1 MASKRVTYKGYKKK
15 WGQIMSDG
23 TPILND
29 DKKRL
34 QIAPDEKFVQCYVP
48 DHPVR
53 KDYPKYLFVSNKG
66 NFVSVY
72 GNEPRWLT
80 PSYTSNGRE
89 SYKLSVKGNAKST
102 IGYIIV
108 AVCHD
113 AYVYGKANQIMKEKG
128 RKAFKKPKK
137 NDPFRGL
144 YLNVHH
150 NDGYDATQGRAY
162 NNDPETLTILTIN
175 VHVLFDCIPVVD
187 APLSEQ
193 TAFMQELGKILSDEE
208 PQKYSLLI
216 PGDDKKTGTI
226 RAIEPSAE
234 FEDYIRKNFLGNISI
249 EITALTDDEECR
261 KDLQDKT
268 KKLGQQWLS
277 LYNNGTIK
285 DRRFTSSETS
295 SSGKSYEYQV
305 SILV

>member
-1 MASKRVTYKGYKKK
+1 MAKRTDYRGYKKK
-15 WGQIMSDG
+15 FERIMSDG
-23 TPILND
+23 APILND

-48 DHPVR
+48 NHPVR
-53 KDYPKYLFVSNKG
+53 KDYPKYVFVSNKG

-72 GNEPRWLT
+72 GKEPLWLT

-102 IGYIIV
+102 IGYIVV

-113 AYVYGKANQIMKEKG
+113 AYVYGKANQIMQEKG

-137 NDPFRGL
+137 NDPFRGI

-150 NDGYDATQGRAY
+150 ENGHDAAQGRAY
-162 NNDPETLTILTIN
+162 NNNPETLTILTIN
-175 VHVLFDCIPVVD
+175 VHALFDHVPAAD

-193 TAFMQELGKILSDEE
+193 IAFMQELGKILSDEE
-208 PQKYSLLI
+208 PQKYSLFI
-216 PGDDKKTGTI
+216 PGDAKKTGTI
-226 RAIEPSAE
+226 KATEPSVE

-249 EITALTDDEECR
+249 EIMALTDDGECQR
-261 KDLQDKT
+261 DLQDKT
-268 KKLGQQWLS
+268 KELVKKWLD
-277 LYNNGTIK
+277 LYNNGTITNK
-285 DRRFTSSETS
+285 CFVSNETT

-305 SILV
+305 IILV

>member
-1 MASKRVTYKGYKKK
+1 MAKRTDYRGYKKK
-15 WGQIMSDG
+15 FERIMSDG

-48 DHPVR
+48 NHPVR

-102 IGYIIV
+102 IGYIVV

-113 AYVYGKANQIMKEKG
+113 AMVYGKAARIMEEKG

-137 NDPFRGL
+137 NDPFRGEM
-144 YLNVHH
+144 LNVHH
-150 NDGYDATQGRAY
+150 TEGYDLSEGRAY
-162 NNDPETLTILTIN
+162 NNDPKTLLILTIN
-175 VHVLFDCIPVVD
+175 VHDLFDRVPAKD
-187 APLSEQ
+187 APKSEQIKFMMDLCNVLSEEEPDKISMFFPGDEERTGNIVVTDNTPEAQ
-193 TAFMQELGKILSDEE
+193 TAILKYFSIGKFILSSHE
-208 PQKYSLLI
+208 LC
-216 PGDDKKTGTI
+216 
-226 RAIEPSAE
+226 
-234 FEDYIRKNFLGNISI
+234 
-249 EITALTDDEECR
+249 TDDPECIEDFYN
-261 KDLQDKT
+261 KYGSLVE
-268 KKLGQQWLS
+268 QWES
-277 LYNNGTIK
+277 LYETIDEKRFIGTEK
-285 DRRFTSSETS
+285 T
-295 SSGKSYEYQV
+295 SSGKVYEYV
-305 SILV
+305 WSMIKI